1 MSGVRDKTKQP
12 ELLRRSF
19 IELMKNV
26 CTSIPGHILTF
37 DPDTQLAQVQV
48 GIQRVDINDAV
59 FQVGP
64 IIETPVYFPG
74 GDFCLEYQIDPGC
87 EGDIL
92 FSQRCIDGW
101 IQSGGIA
108 ANPIGRFHNMQD
120 ACFLP
125 GFRSM
130 PNVLPAFQNNGIRL
144 RNRSGNQFAWL
155 KNNGDIAIENPNG
168 FMRLLADGSMAFENA
183 AGHIRLAADGIVTIN
198 GVTIAPDSLVTAP
211 NDILTGPGNVSSKE
225 HAHYAPDN
233 TTPLTGRPIQ

>member
-74 GDFCLEYQIDPGC
+74 GEFCVEYQIDPGC

-120 ACFLP
+120 AMFLP
-125 GFRSM
+125 GFRSI
-130 PNVLPAFQNNGIRL
+130 PNALPDFQNNGIRL
-144 RNRSGNQFAWL
+144 RNRAGGQFVWL
-155 KNNGDIAIENPNG
+155 KNDNSISADNGQAKFDILP
-168 FMRLLADGSMAFENA
+168 DGSTLMQNA
-183 AGHIRLAADGIVTIN
+183 LGSFQLMTDGSFLIN
-198 GVTIAPDSLVTAP
+198 GLTITPDGNLITA
-211 NDILTGPGNVSSKE
+211 LGVNVNQ
-225 HAHYAPDN
+225 HTHYASDN
-233 TTPLTGRPIQ
+233 VTPLTGKPIV